1 MDWKLF
7 GSTFAL
13 IFVSELPDKT
23 AFASLLLATRNRP
36 LPVFCGAAGA
46 FVVQSAV
53 AVTFGSLLT
62 MLPAKYVHAGAG
74 LVFLV
79 LAILMWRRNDPSEE
93 PDVADGGQS
102 RFLKTMMSA
111 FVVIFIAE
119 WGDLTQLATAALSA
133 RYAAPL
139 TIFASATLAL
149 WSVTGVAVVVGHSAR
164 NAIQPKLL
172 QRIAAIIFAAVGAM
186 FLISSG
192 T

>member
-36 LPVFCGAAGA
+36 LPVFFGAAGA
-46 FVVQSAV
+46 FVVQSFV
-53 AVTFGSLLT
+53 AVSIGSLLNL
-62 MLPAKYVHAGAG
+62 LPANLIHVGAG
-74 LVFLV
+74 LVFCI
-79 LAILMWRRNDPSEE
+79 LAILMWRRKE
-93 PDVADGGQS
+93 PDEEVHLGGEAQN
-102 RFLKTMMSA
+102 RFVKTMISS

-133 RYAAPL
+133 RYAAPA

-149 WSVTGVAVVVGHSAR
+149 WAVTGVAVVVGHSAR
-164 NAIQPKLL
+164 QTVQPKLL
-172 QRIAAIIFAAVGAM
+172 QRIAAITFAAVGTTL
-186 FLISSG
+186 LISAH
-192 T
+192 

>member
-62 MLPAKYVHAGAG
+62 MLPAKYVHTGAG

-79 LAILMWRRNDPSEE
+79 LAILMWRRNEPAEE
-93 PDVADGGQS
+93 PDAPGNVQN

-149 WSVTGVAVVVGHSAR
+149 WAVTGVAVIVGHSAR
-164 NAIQPKLL
+164 NAVKPKLL
-172 QRIAAIIFAAVGAM
+172 QRIAAVAFAIVGTLLLMSA
-186 FLISSG
+186 G
-192 T
+192 K